1 MKRREVLANLLASCN
16 SAKSVAQLHSQ
27 TLKAGLS
34 QDSFFATKLNAL
46 YAKYESLGHARK
58 VFDETLHR
66 TVYLWN
72 AMLRSY
78 CREDRWEETLCLFR
92 SMMSES
98 RGNDEKPD
106 NFTIPIALKA
116 CARLRAL
123 ACGKII
129 HGFVKKHEK
138 VALDM
143 FVGSALIELYSK
155 CGQMGEAVKV
165 FDEFL
170 HPDVF
175 LWTSMVTGYE
185 QNGDPEEALE
195 FFSRMVMVGCINPD
209 QVTLVSA
216 VSACAQLS
224 NFRIGSCVH
233 GVSIRNGFNSDLSLG
248 NALLNLYA
256 KTGSVKTAAR
266 LFMKMLEKDVVS
278 WSSMI
283 ACYTHNG
290 DVTEALNLFNKMID
304 TRIEP
309 NSVTLVSA
317 LQACALAGN
326 LEEGKKIHKIATR
339 KCFELDVKVATAL
352 IDMYMKCSAPEKAGD
367 LFNRMPEKDVVSWAA
382 LLSGYAH
389 NGMAYKSIGVF
400 RDMLSDETKPDAV
413 AMVKLLAACSELG
426 ILQQA
431 LCVHA
436 YVIKRA
442 FKNNIFVGASLIELY
457 SKCGS
462 IDNAVLVFEGI
473 TDKDVVIWSAMIA
486 GYGVHGQG
494 EEALKVFDRM
504 VKHSD
509 VKPNDVTFLSILSAC
524 SHSGLVEEGI
534 EIFNTMLPEYQLKPG
549 PEHYGIIVDLLGR
562 TGELDK
568 AMEIVETMP
577 NPTAPHVWG
586 AFLGACRIHNN
597 TKLGEVAAKS
607 LFRLDPN
614 HAGYYILLSNIYAMD
629 NKWENVTNLRTLIK
643 EKGLKKVSGQSIV
656 EVGNDICSFVAGDR
670 LHLDSDQIY
679 GVLGKLEVKMR
690 EEGYVPNVDLLL
702 QNMADAV

>member
-1 MKRREVLANLLASCN
+1 M
-16 SAKSVAQLHSQ
+16 
-27 TLKAGLS
+27 
-34 QDSFFATKLNAL
+34 
-46 YAKYESLGHARK
+46 
-58 VFDETLHR
+58 
-66 TVYLWN
+66 
-72 AMLRSY
+72 
-78 CREDRWEETLCLFR
+78 
-92 SMMSES
+92 
-98 RGNDEKPD
+98 
-106 NFTIPIALKA
+106 
-116 CARLRAL
+116 
-123 ACGKII
+123 
-129 HGFVKKHEK
+129 
-138 VALDM
+138 
-143 FVGSALIELYSK
+143 
-155 CGQMGEAVKV
+155 
-165 FDEFL
+165 
-170 HPDVF
+170 
-175 LWTSMVTGYE
+175 
-185 QNGDPEEALE
+185 
-195 FFSRMVMVGCINPD
+195 
-209 QVTLVSA
+209 
-216 VSACAQLS
+216 
-224 NFRIGSCVH
+224 
-233 GVSIRNGFNSDLSLG
+233 
-248 NALLNLYA
+248 
-256 KTGSVKTAAR
+256 GSVKTAAR
-266 LFMKMLEKDVVS
+266 LFMKMPEKDVVS

-290 DVTEALNLFNKMID
+290 DVIEVLNLFNEMID

-326 LEEGKKIHKIATR
+326 LEEGKKIHEIATR
-339 KCFELDVKVATAL
+339 KCFELDIKLARGL

-367 LFNRMPEKDVVSWAA
+367 LFSRMPKKDVVLWAA
-382 LLSGYAH
+382 LLSRYAH

-400 RDMLSDETKPDAV
+400 RSMLSDETQPDAV

-426 ILQQA
+426 IRQQA
-431 LCVHA
+431 LCLHA

-442 FKNNIFVGASLIELY
+442 FKSNIFVGASLIELF

-462 IDNAVLVFEGI
+462 IDNAVLLFEGI
-473 TDKDVVIWSAMIA
+473 TDKYVVIWSAMIA
-486 GYGVHGQG
+486 SYGVHGQG
-494 EEALKVFDRM
+494 EEA
-504 VKHSD
+504 
-509 VKPNDVTFLSILSAC
+509 IW
-524 SHSGLVEEGI
+524 GLVEEGI
-534 EIFNTMLPEYQLKPG
+534 EIFNTMVHEYQLKPG

-643 EKGLKKVSGQSIV
+643 EKGLKKMSGQSVV
-656 EVGNDICSFVAGDR
+656 EVGSDIRSFVAADR

-702 QNMADAV
+702 HDMADAV